1 MMKTYEEILKA
12 AKALDEQYTTVI
24 EEVDEDGDKCIKIVS
39 ADKGAS
45 AEYYDAI
52 DEFID
57 DLSEVCE
64 DCYCELREFYYFK
77 DFYVMIVYESEYD

>member
-24 EEVDEDGDKCIKIVS
+24 EEVDEDGDKCIKIIS
-39 ADKGAS
+39 ADKEAS
-45 AEYYDAI
+45 TEYYDAI

-64 DCYCELREFYYFK
+64 DCYGVYHFK

>member
-1 MMKTYEEILKA
+1 MKIYEEILKA
-12 AKALDEQYTTVI
+12 AKALDKQYTTVI
-24 EEVDEDGDKCIKIVS
+24 EEVDEEGDKCIKIIS

-57 DLSEVCE
+57 DLLDVC
-64 DCYCELREFYYFK
+64 DDYYYELREFFYFE